1 MTRFEELINKAN
13 NCIKTALGL
22 PNGFM
27 RDVWAQKGREL
38 KEMAYNLSIED
49 GTAEVENERNLRK

>member
-13 NCIKTALGL
+13 KCTKTALGL
-22 PNGFM
+22 PEGFM

-38 KEMAYNLSIED
+38 KEMAYNLSIEE
-49 GTAEVENERNLRK
+49 GSEEVEK

>member
-1 MTRFEELINKAN
+1 MTRFEELINKSN

-22 PNGFM
+22 PEGFM

-38 KEMAYNLSIED
+38 KEMAYSLTIEE
-49 GTAEVENERNLRK
+49 GSEEVAK